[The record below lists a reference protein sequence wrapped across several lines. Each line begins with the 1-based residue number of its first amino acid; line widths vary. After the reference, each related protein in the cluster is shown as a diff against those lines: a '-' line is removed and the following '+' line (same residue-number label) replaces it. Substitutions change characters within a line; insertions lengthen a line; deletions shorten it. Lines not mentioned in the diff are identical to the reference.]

1 VLGEGFAMP
10 TNRCEDDHQQRQP
23 GVKEVREFP
32 LEVIRSHDGRNAT
45 VFKLFDKQIEQLL
58 TLETRKVTTMM
69 QVIRQ
74 FVKEEEGL
82 AAAEYAM
89 LLTLIAVALIGA
101 IGLFRAAIQTAF
113 TTATTALS

>member
-1 VLGEGFAMP
+1 
-10 TNRCEDDHQQRQP
+10 
-23 GVKEVREFP
+23 
-32 LEVIRSHDGRNAT
+32 
-45 VFKLFDKQIEQLL
+45 
-58 TLETRKVTTMM
+58 MM

-89 LLTLIAVALIGA
+89 LLTLIAVALVTA
-101 IGLFRAAIQTAF
+101 IGLFRAAIQAAF